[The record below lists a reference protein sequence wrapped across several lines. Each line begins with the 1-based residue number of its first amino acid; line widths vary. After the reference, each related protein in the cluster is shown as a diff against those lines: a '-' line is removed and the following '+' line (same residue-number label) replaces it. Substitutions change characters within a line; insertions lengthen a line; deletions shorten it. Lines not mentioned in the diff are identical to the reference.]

1 MDSVRSACSRFET
14 ASCDVQLD
22 SSTHDHEVLVGKI
35 ILDVVA
41 DVIASGSDSN

>member
-1 MDSVRSACSRFET
+1 MDSVRSACSRFKT
-14 ASCDVQLD
+14 VSCDIQLD
-22 SSTHDHEVLVGKI
+22 SSTYDHEVLVGKI